1 MKKTETYHDEALR
14 IIMRQALRII
24 MRQQAE
30 NAQQMEFP
38 EDLADKL
45 MQRIEQKEALQR
57 KALQRKRRWI
67 AVGIAASLALLV
79 GVALH
84 VFHQDDEK
92 PQQQVAKKVEI
103 KNDSIPEKETEEV
116 TKDSANV
123 IKEIERLQYEEPR
136 LPVAQTTMSKD
147 SMIETTDEP
156 SMTDVMLAENEE
168 DSISHPYFIRN
179 WEVYIQQMEAQMQ
192 AHIEAV
198 DREYNEMMTYYKD
211 Y

>member
-1 MKKTETYHDEALR
+1 MKKTETYHDE
-14 IIMRQALRII
+14 ALRII

-38 EDLADKL
+38 EDLADLL
-45 MQRIEQKEALQR
+45 MQRIEQKEALKQ

-67 AVGIAASLALLV
+67 AVGIAAAWALLV

-84 VFHQDDEK
+84 VFHQDDK
-92 PQQQVAKKVEI
+92 KTQQVTVRKPEI

-123 IKEIERLQYEEPR
+123 IKEIERLQYEVPR

-147 SMIETTDEP
+147 SMIEITDEP
-156 SMTDVMLAENEE
+156 PMTDVMLAENEE
-168 DSISHPYFIRN
+168 DSISYPHYVRN

-192 AHIEAV
+192 AHIETV
-198 DREYNEMMTYYKD
+198 DKEYNEMMTFYKD

>member
-1 MKKTETYHDEALR
+1 MKKTETYHDE
-14 IIMRQALRII
+14 ALRII

-45 MQRIEQKEALQR
+45 MQRIEQKEALQQ

-67 AVGIAASLALLV
+67 AVGIAAALALLV

-103 KNDSIPEKETEEV
+103 QNDSIPEKETEEV

-156 SMTDVMLAENEE
+156 PMTDVMLAENEE
-168 DSISHPYFIRN
+168 DSISYPHYVRS

-192 AHIEAV
+192 AHIETV
-198 DREYNEMMTYYKD
+198 DKEYNEMMTFYKD

>member
-1 MKKTETYHDEALR
+1 MKKTETYHDE
-14 IIMRQALRII
+14 ALRII

-84 VFHQDDEK
+84 VFHQDDQK
-92 PQQQVAKKVEI
+92 TQQVTVRKPEI

-116 TKDSANV
+116 TKDSDN
-123 IKEIERLQYEEPR
+123 IIQEIERLQYEVPQ

>member
-1 MKKTETYHDEALR
+1 MKKTETYHDE
-14 IIMRQALRII
+14 ALRII

-38 EDLADKL
+38 EDLADLL
-45 MQRIEQKEALQR
+45 MQRIEQKEALKQ

-67 AVGIAASLALLV
+67 AVGIAAAWALLV

-84 VFHQDDEK
+84 VFHQDDK
-92 PQQQVAKKVEI
+92 KTQQVTVRKPEI

-168 DSISHPYFIRN
+168 DSISYPHYVRN

-192 AHIEAV
+192 AHIETV
-198 DREYNEMMTYYKD
+198 DKEYNEMMTFYKD

>member
-14 IIMRQALRII
+14 IIMRQ
-24 MRQQAE
+24 QAE
-30 NAQQMEFP
+30 EAHKMGFP
-38 EDLADKL
+38 EDLADQL
-45 MQRIEQKEALQR
+45 MQRIEQEEALKR
-57 KALQRKRRWI
+57 TALQRKRRWF
-67 AVGIAASLALLV
+67 AVGIAAALALLV
-79 GVALH
+79 GVAIH
-84 VFHQDDEK
+84 VFHQDDKK
-92 PQQQVAKKVEI
+92 PQQQVVKKVEI

-123 IKEIERLQYEEPR
+123 IQEIERLQYEVPR

-156 SMTDVMLAENEE
+156 SMTDAMLAENEE
-168 DSISHPYFIRN
+168 DSISHPYYVRN
-179 WEVYIQQMEAQMQ
+179 WEAYIQQMEAQMQ

-198 DREYNEMMTYYKD
+198 DREYNEMMTFYKD

>member
-14 IIMRQALRII
+14 IIMRQ
-24 MRQQAE
+24 QAE
-30 NAQQMEFP
+30 NAQQIEFP
-38 EDLADKL
+38 EDLADLL

-67 AVGIAASLALLV
+67 ALGIAAALALLV

-103 KNDSIPEKETEEV
+103 QNDSIPEKETEEV

-123 IKEIERLQYEEPR
+123 IKEIERLQYEGPQ

-168 DSISHPYFIRN
+168 DSISYPHYVRN

>member
-1 MKKTETYHDEALR
+1 MKKTETYHDE
-14 IIMRQALRII
+14 ALRII

-79 GVALH
+79 GIALH

-103 KNDSIPEKETEEV
+103 QNDSIPEKETEEV

-123 IKEIERLQYEEPR
+123 IKEIERLQYEVPQ

-156 SMTDVMLAENEE
+156 SMTDVMLVENEE

>member
-1 MKKTETYHDEALR
+1 MKKTETYHDE
-14 IIMRQALRII
+14 ALRII

-92 PQQQVAKKVEI
+92 PQQQVAKKMEI
-103 KNDSIPEKETEEV
+103 QNDSIPEKETEEV

>member
-1 MKKTETYHDEALR
+1 MKKTETYHDE
-14 IIMRQALRII
+14 ALRII

-67 AVGIAASLALLV
+67 AVGIAAALALLV

>member
-1 MKKTETYHDEALR
+1 MKKTETYHDE
-14 IIMRQALRII
+14 ALRII

-123 IKEIERLQYEEPR
+123 IKEIERLQYEVPR

>member
-1 MKKTETYHDEALR
+1 MKKTETYHDE
-14 IIMRQALRII
+14 ALRII

-67 AVGIAASLALLV
+67 AVGIAAALALLV

-84 VFHQDDEK
+84 VFLQNDEK
-92 PQQQVAKKVEI
+92 PQKQVAKKVEI

-156 SMTDVMLAENEE
+156 SMTEVMLAQNEE
-168 DSISHPYFIRN
+168 DSISYPHYVRN

-192 AHIEAV
+192 AHIETV
-198 DREYNEMMTYYKD
+198 DKEYNEMMTYYKD

>member
-1 MKKTETYHDEALR
+1 MKKTETYHDE
-14 IIMRQALRII
+14 ALRII

-45 MQRIEQKEALQR
+45 MQRIEQKEALKQ

-67 AVGIAASLALLV
+67 AVGIAAAWALLV

-103 KNDSIPEKETEEV
+103 QNDSIPEKETEEV

-156 SMTDVMLAENEE
+156 SMTDVMLAKNEE

-179 WEVYIQQMEAQMQ
+179 WEVYIQQVEAQMQ

>member
-1 MKKTETYHDEALR
+1 MKKTETYHDE
-14 IIMRQALRII
+14 ALRII

-45 MQRIEQKEALQR
+45 MQRIERKEALQQ
-57 KALQRKRRWI
+57 KAQQRKRRWI
-67 AVGIAASLALLV
+67 AVGIAAALALLV

-103 KNDSIPEKETEEV
+103 QNDSIPEKETEEV

-123 IKEIERLQYEEPR
+123 IKGIERLQYEVPR

>member
-1 MKKTETYHDEALR
+1 MKKTETYHDE
-14 IIMRQALRII
+14 ALRII

-79 GVALH
+79 GIALH

-103 KNDSIPEKETEEV
+103 QNDSIPEKETEEV

-123 IKEIERLQYEEPR
+123 IKEIERLQYEVPR

-147 SMIETTDEP
+147 SMIEITDEP
-156 SMTDVMLAENEE
+156 PMTDVMLAENEE

>member
-1 MKKTETYHDEALR
+1 MKKTETYHDE
-14 IIMRQALRII
+14 ALRII

-67 AVGIAASLALLV
+67 AVGIAAALALLV

-103 KNDSIPEKETEEV
+103 QNDSIPEKETEEV

-123 IKEIERLQYEEPR
+123 IKEIERLQYEVPR

-156 SMTDVMLAENEE
+156 PMTDVMLAENEE
-168 DSISHPYFIRN
+168 DSISYPHYVRN

-198 DREYNEMMTYYKD
+198 DREYNEMMTFYKD

>member
-1 MKKTETYHDEALR
+1 MKKTETYHDE
-14 IIMRQALRII
+14 ALRII

-79 GVALH
+79 GIALH

-168 DSISHPYFIRN
+168 DSISHPYFIRS
-179 WEVYIQQMEAQMQ
+179 WEVHIQQIEAQMQ

-198 DREYNEMMTYYKD
+198 DKEYNEMMTFYKD

>member
-1 MKKTETYHDEALR
+1 MKKTETYHDE
-14 IIMRQALRII
+14 ALRII

-147 SMIETTDEP
+147 SMIEITDEP
-156 SMTDVMLAENEE
+156 PMTDVMLAENEE

-179 WEVYIQQMEAQMQ
+179 WEVHIQQIEAQMQ

>member
-1 MKKTETYHDEALR
+1 MKKTETYHDE
-14 IIMRQALRII
+14 ALRII

-67 AVGIAASLALLV
+67 AVGIAAALALLV

-103 KNDSIPEKETEEV
+103 QNDSIPEKETEEV

-123 IKEIERLQYEEPR
+123 IKEIERLQYEVPQ

>member
-1 MKKTETYHDEALR
+1 MKKTETYHDE
-14 IIMRQALRII
+14 ALRII

-45 MQRIEQKEALQR
+45 MQRIEQKEALKQ

-67 AVGIAASLALLV
+67 AVGIAAAWALLV

-84 VFHQDDEK
+84 VFHQDDK
-92 PQQQVAKKVEI
+92 KTQQVTVRKPEI

>member
-1 MKKTETYHDEALR
+1 MKKTETYHDE
-14 IIMRQALRII
+14 ALRII

-45 MQRIEQKEALQR
+45 MQRIEQKEALKQ

-67 AVGIAASLALLV
+67 AVGIAAAWALLV

-103 KNDSIPEKETEEV
+103 QNDSIPEKETEKV
-116 TKDSANV
+116 TKDSADV
-123 IKEIERLQYEEPR
+123 IQEIERLQYEVPQ

>member
-1 MKKTETYHDEALR
+1 MKKTETYHDE
-14 IIMRQALRII
+14 ALRII

-45 MQRIEQKEALQR
+45 MQRIEQKEALKQ

-79 GVALH
+79 GIALH

>member
-1 MKKTETYHDEALR
+1 MKKTETYHDE
-14 IIMRQALRII
+14 ALRII

-84 VFHQDDEK
+84 VFHQDDK
-92 PQQQVAKKVEI
+92 KTQQVTVRKPEI

-116 TKDSANV
+116 TKDSDN
-123 IKEIERLQYEEPR
+123 IIQEIERLQYEVPQ

-179 WEVYIQQMEAQMQ
+179 WEVYIQQVEAQMQ

>member
-1 MKKTETYHDEALR
+1 MKKTETYHDE
-14 IIMRQALRII
+14 ALRII

-45 MQRIEQKEALQR
+45 MQRIERKEALQQ

-92 PQQQVAKKVEI
+92 PQQQVAKKMEI
-103 KNDSIPEKETEEV
+103 QNDSIPEEETEEM
-116 TKDSANV
+116 TKDSAN
-123 IKEIERLQYEEPR
+123 IIQEIERIQYEVPR

-147 SMIETTDEP
+147 SMIEITDEP
-156 SMTDVMLAENEE
+156 PMTDVMLAENEE
-168 DSISHPYFIRN
+168 DSISYPHYVRN

>member
-1 MKKTETYHDEALR
+1 MKKTETYHDE
-14 IIMRQALRII
+14 ALRII

-84 VFHQDDEK
+84 VFHQDDK
-92 PQQQVAKKVEI
+92 KTQQVTVRKPEI
-103 KNDSIPEKETEEV
+103 KNDSIPEKETEEM
-116 TKDSANV
+116 TKDSAN
-123 IKEIERLQYEEPR
+123 IIQEIERIQYEVPR
-136 LPVAQTTMSKD
+136 LPVAYTSVSED
-147 SMIETTDEP
+147 SMQEVTDEP
-156 SMTDVMLAENEE
+156 SMTEVMLAQNEK
-168 DSISHPYFIRN
+168 DSISHPCYVRS
-179 WEVYIQQMEAQMQ
+179 WEVHIQQIEAQMQ

-198 DREYNEMMTYYKD
+198 DKEYNDMMTFYKD

>member
-1 MKKTETYHDEALR
+1 MKKTETYHDE
-14 IIMRQALRII
+14 ALRII

-79 GVALH
+79 GIALH

-136 LPVAQTTMSKD
+136 LSVAQTTMSKD

>member
-1 MKKTETYHDEALR
+1 MKKTETYHDE
-14 IIMRQALRII
+14 ALRII

-67 AVGIAASLALLV
+67 AVGIAAALALLV

-103 KNDSIPEKETEEV
+103 QNDSIPEKETEEV

-123 IKEIERLQYEEPR
+123 IQEIERLQYEEPR

-156 SMTDVMLAENEE
+156 PMTDVMLAENEE
-168 DSISHPYFIRN
+168 DSISYPHYVRN

-198 DREYNEMMTYYKD
+198 DKEYNEMMTFYKD

>member
-1 MKKTETYHDEALR
+1 MKKTETYHDE
-14 IIMRQALRII
+14 ALRII

-45 MQRIEQKEALQR
+45 MQRIKQKEALQR

-92 PQQQVAKKVEI
+92 PQQQVAKKMEI
-103 KNDSIPEKETEEV
+103 QNDSIPEKETEEV

-156 SMTDVMLAENEE
+156 PMTDVMLAENEE

-192 AHIEAV
+192 AHIETV
-198 DREYNEMMTYYKD
+198 DKEYNEMMTFYKD

>member
-1 MKKTETYHDEALR
+1 MKKTETYHDE
-14 IIMRQALRII
+14 ALRII

-79 GVALH
+79 GIALH

-123 IKEIERLQYEEPR
+123 IKEIERLQYEVPR

-147 SMIETTDEP
+147 SMIEITDEP
-156 SMTDVMLAENEE
+156 PMTDVMLAENEE

>member
-1 MKKTETYHDEALR
+1 MKDTETYHDEALR
-14 IIMRQALRII
+14 IIMRQ
-24 MRQQAE
+24 QAE
-30 NAQQMEFP
+30 EVQKMEFP
-38 EDLADKL
+38 KDFADRL
-45 MQRIEQKEALQR
+45 MQRIEQKEAQR
-57 KALQRKRRWI
+57 RVVLRRKRRWL
-67 AVGIAASLALLV
+67 AVGIAAAIALLV
-79 GVALH
+79 GVVVH
-84 VFHQDDEK
+84 IFQQDDK
-92 PQQQVAKKVEI
+92 MPQQVVVRKPEI

-116 TKDSANV
+116 TKDSDN
-123 IKEIERLQYEEPR
+123 IIQEIERLQYEVPQ
-136 LPVAQTTMSKD
+136 LPVVQTTMPKD

>member
-1 MKKTETYHDEALR
+1 MKKTETYHDE
-14 IIMRQALRII
+14 ALRII

-38 EDLADKL
+38 EDLADLL
-45 MQRIEQKEALQR
+45 MQRIEQKETLKQ
-57 KALQRKRRWI
+57 KTLQRKRRWI
-67 AVGIAASLALLV
+67 AVGIAAAWALLV

-84 VFHQDDEK
+84 VFHQDDK
-92 PQQQVAKKVEI
+92 KTQQVTVRKPEI

>member
-1 MKKTETYHDEALR
+1 MKKTETYHDE
-14 IIMRQALRII
+14 ALRII

-38 EDLADKL
+38 EDLADQL
-45 MQRIEQKEALQR
+45 MQRIEQKEVLKR
-57 KALQRKRRWI
+57 TTLRRKRRWI
-67 AVGIAASLALLV
+67 AVGIAAALALLV
-79 GVALH
+79 GVALY
-84 VFHQDDEK
+84 VFLQNDEK
-92 PQQQVAKKVEI
+92 PQKQVAKKVEI

-123 IKEIERLQYEEPR
+123 IQEIERLQYEEPR

-156 SMTDVMLAENEE
+156 SMTDAMLAENEE
-168 DSISHPYFIRN
+168 DSISHPYYVRN
-179 WEVYIQQMEAQMQ
+179 WEAYIQQMDAQMQ

-198 DREYNEMMTYYKD
+198 DKEYNEMMTYYKD

>member
-1 MKKTETYHDEALR
+1 MKKTETYHDE
-14 IIMRQALRII
+14 ALRII

-45 MQRIEQKEALQR
+45 MQRIERKEALQQ
-57 KALQRKRRWI
+57 KAQQRKRRWI
-67 AVGIAASLALLV
+67 AVGIAAALALLV

-103 KNDSIPEKETEEV
+103 QNDSIPEKETEEV

>member
-1 MKKTETYHDEALR
+1 MKKTETYHDE
-14 IIMRQALRII
+14 ALRII

-57 KALQRKRRWI
+57 KGLQRKRRWL
-67 AVGIAASLALLV
+67 AVGIAAALALLV

-84 VFHQDDEK
+84 VFLQNDEK
-92 PQQQVAKKVEI
+92 PQKQVAKKVEI

-123 IKEIERLQYEEPR
+123 IREIERLQYEEPR

-156 SMTDVMLAENEE
+156 PMTDVMLAENEE
-168 DSISHPYFIRN
+168 DSISHPHYVRN

-198 DREYNEMMTYYKD
+198 DREYNEMMTFYKD

>member
-1 MKKTETYHDEALR
+1 MKKTETYHDE
-14 IIMRQALRII
+14 ALRII

>member
-1 MKKTETYHDEALR
+1 MKKTETYHDE
-14 IIMRQALRII
+14 ALRII

-179 WEVYIQQMEAQMQ
+179 WEVYIQQVEAQMQ

>member
-1 MKKTETYHDEALR
+1 MKKTETYHDE
-14 IIMRQALRII
+14 ALRII

-45 MQRIEQKEALQR
+45 MQRIEQKEALQQ

-156 SMTDVMLAENEE
+156 PMTDVMLAENEE

>member
-14 IIMRQALRII
+14 IIMRQ
-24 MRQQAE
+24 QAA

-84 VFHQDDEK
+84 VFHQDDET

-156 SMTDVMLAENEE
+156 SMTEVMLAQNEK
-168 DSISHPYFIRN
+168 DSISHPCYVRS
-179 WEVYIQQMEAQMQ
+179 WEVHIQQIEAQMQ

>member
-1 MKKTETYHDEALR
+1 MKKTETYHDE
-14 IIMRQALRII
+14 ALRII

-147 SMIETTDEP
+147 SMIEITDEP
-156 SMTDVMLAENEE
+156 PMTDVMLAENEE
-168 DSISHPYFIRN
+168 DSISYPHYVRN